1 MSNNRISTSYSNSM
15 YNQEMQHLDY
25 LYGPWESLEQMYE
38 DLQVSYEEI
47 PIGLTIGIIEDRQ
60 VVEYWNP
67 TTESGFIKKTSSGV
81 DKIRVTGVEVG
92 GYTSG
97 DVIEKGTSLED
108 VLKKIMSKELYP
120 IGEKIYPT
128 CSLAFN
134 PDNFESDVIC
144 KSNEKIDYYFEV
156 GTKIIGSLDLTYQ
169 DGVICTFEKYK
180 DENEKNNSINK
191 FNDDENKF
199 EFDAH
204 HVFADCEFGEEEF
217 DSNIDIKTNVVEEQE
232 YYVKGQIS
240 YSENKRIPQTNYGK
254 ELTPSD
260 YPEYNI
266 ESGIAHAQPIT
277 IKGTYKYWF
286 LVGGQDMVV
295 DKGDAISLDIINNFD
310 PYWFDSNDVFE
321 KIEIEKNQC
330 IYFILPN
337 GYKLVYDSNSASNVT
352 AVEGGTY
359 NHVLP
364 NGDYKTYNMW
374 YMMNKG
380 VYKNIRF
387 VLS

>member
-1 MSNNRISTSYSNSM
+1 MK
-15 YNQEMQHLDY
+15 HLDY
-25 LYGPWESLEQMYE
+25 LYGPWESIEQMYE
-38 DLQVSYEEI
+38 DLQVTYEEI
-47 PIGLTIGIIEDRQ
+47 PIGLTIGIIEDEQ
-60 VVEYWNP
+60 IVEYWNP

-81 DKIRVTGVEVG
+81 EEIRVTGVEVG

-120 IGEKIYPT
+120 IGEKTYPT
-128 CSLAFN
+128 CSLIFN
-134 PDNFESDVIC
+134 PTNFESDVIC
-144 KSNEKIDYYFEV
+144 KSNERIDYFFEV
-156 GTKIIGSLDLTYQ
+156 GAEITETWDMSYQ

-180 DENEKNNSINK
+180 DEDEKYNSINK
-191 FNDDENKF
+191 FGDDENLIELKS
-199 EFDAH
+199 H
-204 HVFADCEFGEEEF
+204 HVFADCEFGEKVF
-217 DSNIDIKTNVVEEQE
+217 DSNMTTGVVEEQE
-232 YYVKGQIS
+232 YYIKGQIS

-254 ELTPSD
+254 ELIHSE

-266 ESGIAHAQPIT
+266 GSGVAHAPFIT
-277 IKGTYKYWF
+277 LKGTYKYWF
-286 LVGGQDMVV
+286 LVDGQDMII
-295 DKGDAISLDIINNFD
+295 DKGDGINIDQINNFD

-321 KIEIEKNQC
+321 KIEIDKNQC
-330 IYFILPN
+330 IYFILPDN
-337 GYKLVYDSNSASNVT
+337 YKLVYDSNSASNIN
-352 AVEGGTY
+352 AVEGGVY

-387 VLS
+387 VLRDGSSLTSHSS